1 MAPDK
6 WANPK
11 AMWDERFSQTEPVYG
26 EGPNRYLRSQVH
38 RLAPAAKVLVPADG
52 YGRNG
57 IWLAKHG
64 FRVHTVDLSPVGV
77 ERARKSAEA
86 AGVSIEIE
94 AADLGAWNWPLSEFD
109 AVVCIFFHL
118 PSTVRGRIHRS
129 MLNALQPGGIV
140 ILEAFTPAQ
149 LQFPSGGPKQVD
161 LLYSADL
168 LRDDFAG
175 AEILLLE
182 EKVAE
187 LEEGALHSGPGAV
200 VQAIL
205 RRK

>member
-1 MAPDK
+1 
-6 WANPK
+6 
-11 AMWDERFSQTEPVYG
+11 
-26 EGPNRYLRSQVH
+26 
-38 RLAPAAKVLVPADG
+38 
-52 YGRNG
+52 
-57 IWLAKHG
+57 
-64 FRVHTVDLSPVGV
+64 
-77 ERARKSAEA
+77 
-86 AGVSIEIE
+86 
-94 AADLGAWNWPLSEFD
+94 
-109 AVVCIFFHL
+109 
-118 PSTVRGRIHRS
+118 